1 MINNKNPNNWGTSHL
16 GRKEKIESKAA
27 IETYPRNC
35 LINEFRVN
43 VKKCQTKDW
52 AEQIKLSMIYRVH
65 GIMSLPRVCLSACP
79 PHWSVVVRRRIWM
92 SCRIVNSFRVNTGD
106 KMSIDGERE
115 SSRNSCCARWKIR
128 ISSSSRYQH
137 VQCGPGDDDVDG

>member
-65 GIMSLPRVCLSACP
+65 GIMSLPRVCLPVCP
-79 PHWSVVVRRRIWM
+79 IGQWSSDEEFECLVGLLTVFALTRVTKCQLMESGKAAEIAVVL
-92 SCRIVNSFRVNTGD
+92 
-106 KMSIDGERE
+106 GER
-115 SSRNSCCARWKIR
+115 
-128 ISSSSRYQH
+128 
-137 VQCGPGDDDVDG
+137 